1 MTTDQICKLFWRNI
15 TGGVGPR
22 KACERRLRK
31 LRGQQIIRA
40 IEQPVTRAEASK
52 PYIYALDQQ
61 GATLISTELGVD
73 PKEID
78 WRPKRAEAN
87 YPFLTHLLRT
97 NDVHIA
103 VVLACRQLRLT
114 LVEWLDEK
122 TLKSEGMKDVV
133 TLQSPD
139 GRRYR
144 AAVVP
149 DASFVIQRGETK
161 ARFFV
166 EIDES
171 TVTVSPS
178 RWERRGWARKVRV
191 YETYFNSE
199 AYQNR
204 YGGRPARVLTVT
216 TGSQRLY
223 HLKAVT
229 EREGGSSRF
238 LFATSADATDADKLL
253 TAKIWHQAGAT
264 ECVALLG

>member
-1 MTTDQICKLFWRNI
+1 MR
-15 TGGVGPR
+15 
-22 KACERRLRK
+22 
-31 LRGQQIIRA
+31 
-40 IEQPVTRAEASK
+40 
-52 PYIYALDQQ
+52 
-61 GATLISTELGVD
+61 
-73 PKEID
+73 
-78 WRPKRAEAN
+78 
-87 YPFLTHLLRT
+87 
-97 NDVHIA
+97 IA

-133 TLQSPD
+133 TLESPE

-178 RWERRGWARKVRV
+178 RWERRGWARKVRA

-204 YGGRPARVLTVT
+204 YGGRPACAHRHHRQPAPAPFESGDRTR
-216 TGSQRLY
+216 GRQQP
-223 HLKAVT
+223 
-229 EREGGSSRF
+229 
-238 LFATSADATDADKLL
+238 LL
-253 TAKIWHQAGAT
+253 VCN
-264 ECVALLG
+264 ECGCHRR